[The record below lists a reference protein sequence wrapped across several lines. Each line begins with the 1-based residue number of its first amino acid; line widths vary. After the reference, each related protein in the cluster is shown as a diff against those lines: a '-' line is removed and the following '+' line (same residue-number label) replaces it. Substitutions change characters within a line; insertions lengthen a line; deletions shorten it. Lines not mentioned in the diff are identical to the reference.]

1 MSSKRAKNTT
11 KCLQRVTSN
20 AFPMFDQSQIQEFK
34 EVLNMIDQ
42 IRDGSIDKDD
52 LHDMFASLGWAL
64 SNVYL
69 YEYLEAMMNEAPG
82 PVNFTM
88 FLTVFG
94 EKLNGTNPEDVICN
108 AFACFDEEGTGKSI
122 CLTGEKLMSRRGNS
136 LVGRLSKSFLYSL
149 STSERLQQEQNGAAC
164 SFILQGNDVHP
175 MHTHR

>member
-1 MSSKRAKNTT
+1 FNE
-11 KCLQRVTSN
+11 SN
-20 AFPMFDQSQIQEFK
+20 KSLN
-34 EVLNMIDQ
+34 VLNMIDQ

-122 CLTGEKLMSRRGNS
+122 CLTGFSRKAFLKEHVTGLRDPCRLCRGCTD
-136 LVGRLSKSFLYSL
+136 GKSPPFPPTLPPVKAFFATPKRPDPAPPCMARSSNYYS
-149 STSERLQQEQNGAAC
+149 
-164 SFILQGNDVHP
+164 H
-175 MHTHR
+175 